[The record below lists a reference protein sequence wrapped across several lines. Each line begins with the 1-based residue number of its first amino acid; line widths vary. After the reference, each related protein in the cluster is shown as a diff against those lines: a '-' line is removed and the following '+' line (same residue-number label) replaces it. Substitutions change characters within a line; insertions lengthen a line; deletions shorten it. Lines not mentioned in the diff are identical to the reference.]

1 MSITIERQ
9 VEFTTTAHRRQ
20 RLRVATPEP
29 KPIPLGRVPRIS
41 KFMALAIRFE
51 QLIRDGVVDDYAS
64 IARLGH
70 VTRARMSQIMNLRL
84 LDPRIQ
90 EDLLLLPRVERGTSP
105 VHMRLI
111 LRICQQSDFEKQRRM
126 WKALKTKAGL

>member
-1 MSITIERQ
+1 
-9 VEFTTTAHRRQ
+9 
-20 RLRVATPEP
+20 
-29 KPIPLGRVPRIS
+29 
-41 KFMALAIRFE
+41 MALAIRFE

-105 VHMRLI
+105 VHMRLVLPI
-111 LRICQQSDFEKQRRM
+111 TQVSDFEKQRRM
-126 WKALKTKAGL
+126 WKSLQKRALKHQS